1 VSAAAAGAHRL
12 LAGGL
17 KTAATS
23 CGTLVFREAREI
35 TAFTNQL
42 NREDKSVRN
51 VAFSILLGAIALLQI
66 AVVST
71 ELSHSDVQAAAVANG
86 ERDTR
91 YTVASTEPVRKSPR
105 TF

>member
-1 VSAAAAGAHRL
+1 MFKG
-12 LAGGL
+12 
-17 KTAATS
+17 
-23 CGTLVFREAREI
+23 AREI
-35 TAFTNQL
+35 TASTNQL

-71 ELSHSDVQAAAVANG
+71 ELSHSDVQTAAVANG
-86 ERDTR
+86 ERDAR
-91 YTVASTEPVRKSPR
+91 YTVASTDTVRKTPR